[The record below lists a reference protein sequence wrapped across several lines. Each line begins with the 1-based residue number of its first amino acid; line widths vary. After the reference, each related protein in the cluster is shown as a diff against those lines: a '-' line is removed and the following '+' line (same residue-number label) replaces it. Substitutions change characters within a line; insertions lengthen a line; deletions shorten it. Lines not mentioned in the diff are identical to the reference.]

1 MGEHAKKA
9 FHSNPSNTIFAVKRF
24 IGRKMDDRDIIH
36 GMKRWPFMVSEK
48 NGKLTITVK
57 VKGQETSFVSNLWRT
72 FSKWVAE
79 RIPM

>member
-9 FHSNPSNTIFAVKRF
+9 FYSNPSNTIFAVKRL

-36 GMKRWPFMVSEK
+36 DMKRWPFMVSEK
-48 NGKLTITVK
+48 NGKPIITVK
-57 VKGQETSFVSNLWRT
+57 VKGHEKSFVSNLWSA
-72 FSKWVAE
+72 FSRWVAE